1 MAFDGITVAG
11 LCEELNRALTGMHI
25 AKIAQPEPDELLIT
39 CKGNSTQ
46 KRLLLSAN
54 ASLPLLYLTERNK
67 PSPQTAPNFCMLL
80 RKHIG
85 SGRIV
90 SVTQPSLE
98 RILIFTIEHLDELGD
113 LRQKRLIAE
122 LMGKH
127 SNIIFCD
134 ETDKILDSI
143 KHISAQVSSV
153 REVLPGRTYFI
164 PETTQKENPL
174 EADAALFLRRING
187 ANASLSKAIYTSF
200 TGISPVAAND
210 LCFRA
215 GVDADRPGEA
225 LSEEDAGRLSEA
237 FLQLTDLIRNKQFN
251 PVVYEKDGVPQEFSA
266 LPLACYQDCE
276 VRPFETLSELLQY
289 FYAAKAAHTRIR
301 QKSAD
306 LRHIVTTVYERV
318 VKKYDL
324 QRTQLSDT
332 EKRDK
337 FRTCG
342 ELLTAFS
349 HQIKEGDAVFV
360 TEDYNTGAEL
370 KITLDPALSP
380 TDNAQRY
387 FAKYQKLK
395 RTYEALTLQ
404 LQETE
409 TEKAH
414 LESIL
419 MSLDLAETEADLAPI
434 RAELIESGYLRKKS
448 TDKKAKI
455 TSRPYH
461 YRSSD
466 GFDLYVGKNNYQ
478 NDELTF
484 KLANSK
490 DLWFHAKKMPGSH
503 VILRT
508 GGKEVPD
515 RAYEEAAALA
525 AYYSRGKQ
533 SEKVEVD
540 YLQRKDV
547 KKTPGTPPGYVIYYT
562 NYSMTVTP
570 GVSGLTL
577 VEDQN

>member
-1 MAFDGITVAG
+1 MAFDGIAVAG
-11 LCEELNRALTGMHI
+11 LREELKKNLTGMHI
-25 AKIAQPEPDELLIT
+25 TKIAQPEPDELLIT
-39 CKGNSTQ
+39 CKGSSMQ
-46 KRLLLSAN
+46 KRLLISAN
-54 ASLPLLYLTERNK
+54 ASLPLLYLTDRNK

-90 SVTQPSLE
+90 SITQPSLE
-98 RILIFTIEHLDELGD
+98 RILIFTIQHLDELGD
-113 LRQKRLIAE
+113 LREKRLIVE

-164 PETTQKENPL
+164 PETMQKADPTLADPAVFLEKIKSAPVPL
-174 EADAALFLRRING
+174 A
-187 ANASLSKAIYTSF
+187 KAIYTSF
-200 TGISPVAAND
+200 TGISPVIAND
-210 LCFRA
+210 VCFRA
-215 GVDADRPGEA
+215 DVDPDRPIEA
-225 LSEEDAGRLSEA
+225 LSSEEENRLA
-237 FLQLTDLIRNKQFN
+237 HCFLQTMKQIREKAFS
-251 PVVYEKDGVPQEFSA
+251 PVVYEKDGIPVDFSA
-266 LPLACYQDCE
+266 LPLTCYPDCAE
-276 VRPFETLSELLQY
+276 KPFDTMSELLLY
-289 FYAAKAAHTRIR
+289 FYAAKAAYTRIR

-306 LRHIVTTVYERV
+306 LRHIVTTIYERT

-332 EKRDK
+332 DKREKY
-337 FRTCG
+337 RTYG
-342 ELLTAFS
+342 ELLTAYS
-349 HQIKEGDAVFV
+349 YQIKEGDRTFV
-360 TEDYNTGAEL
+360 TEDYNTGKEVT
-370 KITLDPALSP
+370 IPLDPTLSP

-387 FAKYQKLK
+387 YARYQKLK
-395 RTYEALTLQ
+395 RTYEALTTQ

-419 MSLDLAETEADLAPI
+419 MSLDLAETEADLVPI
-434 RAELIESGYLRKKS
+434 RAELVESGYLRRKS
-448 TDKKAKI
+448 TDKKAKV

-466 GFDLYVGKNNYQ
+466 GFDLYVGKNNFQ

-484 KLANSK
+484 KIANSK

-525 AYYSRGKQ
+525 AFYSRGKQ

-562 NYSMTVTP
+562 NYSMTVSP
-570 GVSGLTL
+570 SLSGLTL
-577 VEDQN
+577 VED

>member
-1 MAFDGITVAG
+1 MAFDGIAVAG
-11 LCEELNRALTGMHI
+11 LREELKKNLTGMHI
-25 AKIAQPEPDELLIT
+25 TKIAQPEPDELLIT
-39 CKGNSTQ
+39 CKGNSMQ
-46 KRLLLSAN
+46 KRLLISAN
-54 ASLPLLYLTERNK
+54 ASLPLLYLTDRNK

-90 SVTQPSLE
+90 SITQPSLE
-98 RILIFTIEHLDELGD
+98 RILIFTIQHLDELGD
-113 LRQKRLIAE
+113 LREKRLIVE

-164 PETTQKENPL
+164 PETMQKADPTLADPAVFLEKIKSAPVPL
-174 EADAALFLRRING
+174 A
-187 ANASLSKAIYTSF
+187 KAIYTSF
-200 TGISPVAAND
+200 TGISPVIAND
-210 LCFRA
+210 VCCRA
-215 GVDADRPGEA
+215 DVDPDRPIEA
-225 LSEEDAGRLSEA
+225 LSSEEENRLA
-237 FLQLTDLIRNKQFN
+237 HCFLQTMKKIREKAFS
-251 PVVYEKDGVPQEFSA
+251 PVVYEKDGIPVEFSA
-266 LPLACYQDCE
+266 LPLTCYPDCAE
-276 VRPFETLSELLQY
+276 KPFDTMSELLQY
-289 FYAAKAAHTRIR
+289 FYAAKAAYTRIR

-306 LRHIVTTVYERV
+306 LRHIVTTIYERT

-332 EKRDK
+332 DKREKY
-337 FRTCG
+337 RTYG
-342 ELLTAFS
+342 ELLTAYS
-349 HQIKEGDAVFV
+349 YQIKEGDRTFV
-360 TEDYNTGAEL
+360 TEDYNTGKEVT
-370 KITLDPALSP
+370 IPLDPTLSP

-387 FAKYQKLK
+387 YARYQKLK
-395 RTYEALTLQ
+395 RTYEALTTQ

-419 MSLDLAETEADLAPI
+419 MSLDLAETEADLVPI
-434 RAELIESGYLRKKS
+434 RAELVESGYLRRKS
-448 TDKKAKI
+448 TDKKAKV

-466 GFDLYVGKNNYQ
+466 GFDLYVGKNNFQ

-484 KLANSK
+484 KIANSK

-525 AYYSRGKQ
+525 AFYSRGKQ

-562 NYSMTVTP
+562 NYSMTVSP
-570 GVSGLTL
+570 SLSGLTL
-577 VEDQN
+577 VED

>member
-11 LCEELNRALTGMHI
+11 LCTELEKNLIGMHI
-25 AKIAQPEPDELLIT
+25 SKIAQPEPDELLLT

-46 KRLLLSAN
+46 KRVLISAN
-54 ASLPLLYLTERNK
+54 ASLPLLYLTDRNK

-90 SVTQPSLE
+90 SITQPSLE
-98 RILIFTIEHLDELGD
+98 RIVAFTIEHLDELGD
-113 LRQKRLIAE
+113 LRQKRLIVE

-153 REVLPGRTYFI
+153 REVLPGRSYFI
-164 PETTQKENPL
+164 PETMQKENP
-174 EADAALFLRRING
+174 FLVDHTGFLGRIDG
-187 ANASLSKAIYTSF
+187 TPMPLCKAIYTSL
-200 TGISPVAAND
+200 TGISPVVAND

-215 GVDADRPGEA
+215 KVDPDRPAEA
-225 LSEEDAGRLSEA
+225 LSPEEKDTLANC
-237 FLQLTDLIRNKQFN
+237 FLQMMTAVKEKSFA
-251 PVVYEKDGVPQEFSA
+251 PAVYEKDGVPQEFSA
-266 LPLACYQDCE
+266 LPLESFADCSE
-276 VRPFETLSELLQY
+276 RHFDTLSELLQY
-289 FYAAKAAHTRIR
+289 FYAAKAAYTRIR

-306 LRHIVTTVYERV
+306 LRHIVTTAYERT

-332 EKRDK
+332 DKRDTY
-337 FRTCG
+337 RTYG
-342 ELLTAFS
+342 ELLTAYAY
-349 HQIKEGDAVFV
+349 QIKEGERVFV
-360 TEDYNTGAEL
+360 AEDYNTGKEV
-370 KITLDPALSP
+370 KITLDPTLSP

-387 FAKYQKLK
+387 FNRYQKLK
-395 RTYEALTLQ
+395 RTYEALTMQ
-404 LQETE
+404 LKETA
-409 TEKAH
+409 TEKEH
-414 LESIL
+414 LESVL
-419 MSLDLAETEADLAPI
+419 MSLDLAESESDLVPI
-434 RAELIESGYLRKKS
+434 RAELVESGYLKKKS
-448 TDKKAKI
+448 TDKKTKV

-466 GFDLYVGKNNYQ
+466 GFDLFVGRNNYQ

-508 GGKEVPD
+508 GGREVPD
-515 RAYEEAAALA
+515 RAYEEAASLA
-525 AYYSRGKQ
+525 AFYSRGRE

-570 GVSGLTL
+570 SLSNLTL
-577 VEDQN
+577 LSE

>member
-1 MAFDGITVAG
+1 MAFDGIAVAG
-11 LCEELNRALTGMHI
+11 LREELKKNLTGMHI
-25 AKIAQPEPDELLIT
+25 TKIAQPEPDELLIT
-39 CKGNSTQ
+39 CKGNSMQ
-46 KRLLLSAN
+46 KRLLISAN
-54 ASLPLLYLTERNK
+54 ASLPLLYLTDRNK

-90 SVTQPSLE
+90 SITQPSLE
-98 RILIFTIEHLDELGD
+98 RILIFTIQHLDELGD
-113 LRQKRLIAE
+113 LREKRLIVE

-164 PETTQKENPL
+164 PETMQKADPTLADPAVFLEKIKSAPVPL
-174 EADAALFLRRING
+174 A
-187 ANASLSKAIYTSF
+187 KAIYTSF
-200 TGISPVAAND
+200 TGISPVIAND
-210 LCFRA
+210 VCCRA
-215 GVDADRPGEA
+215 DVDPDRPIEA
-225 LSEEDAGRLSEA
+225 LSSEEENRLA
-237 FLQLTDLIRNKQFN
+237 HCFLQTMKKTREKAFS
-251 PVVYEKDGVPQEFSA
+251 PVVYEKDGIPVEFSA
-266 LPLACYQDCE
+266 LPLTCYPDCAE
-276 VRPFETLSELLQY
+276 KPFDTMSDLLQY
-289 FYAAKAAHTRIR
+289 FYAAKAAYTRIR

-306 LRHIVTTVYERV
+306 LRHIVTTIYERT

-332 EKRDK
+332 DKREKY
-337 FRTCG
+337 RTYG
-342 ELLTAFS
+342 ELLTAYS
-349 HQIKEGDAVFV
+349 YQIKEGDRTFV
-360 TEDYNTGAEL
+360 TEDYNTGKEVT
-370 KITLDPALSP
+370 IPLDPTLSP

-387 FAKYQKLK
+387 YARYQKLK
-395 RTYEALTLQ
+395 RTYEALTTQ

-419 MSLDLAETEADLAPI
+419 MSLDLAETEADLVPI
-434 RAELIESGYLRKKS
+434 RAELVESGYLRRKS
-448 TDKKAKI
+448 TDKKAKV

-466 GFDLYVGKNNYQ
+466 GFDLYVGKNNFQ

-484 KLANSK
+484 KIANSK

-525 AYYSRGKQ
+525 AFYSRGKQ

-562 NYSMTVTP
+562 NYSMTVSP
-570 GVSGLTL
+570 SLSGLTL
-577 VEDQN
+577 VED

>member
-11 LCEELNRALTGMHI
+11 LCDELEKNLVGLHI
-25 AKIAQPEPDELLIT
+25 SKIAQPEPDELLIT

-46 KRLLLSAN
+46 KRVLLSAN
-54 ASLPLLYLTERNK
+54 ATCPLLYLTDRNK

-98 RILIFTIEHLDELGD
+98 RIVIFTIEHLDEMGD
-113 LRQKRLIAE
+113 LRQKKLIVE

-134 ETDKILDSI
+134 EKDMILDSI
-143 KHISAQVSSV
+143 KHVSAQVSSV
-153 REVLPGRTYFI
+153 REVLPGRPYFI
-164 PETTQKENPL
+164 PETMKKENPIQTDR
-174 EADAALFLRRING
+174 ASFLAKIKDTPLPL
-187 ANASLSKAIYTSF
+187 AKAIYTSF

-210 LCFRA
+210 LCFLA
-215 GVDADRPGEA
+215 GADADRPVEA
-225 LSEEDAGRLSEA
+225 LSSDEENALADS
-237 FLQLTDLIRNKQFN
+237 FLQTMAAVRDKAFA
-251 PVVYEKDGVPQEFSA
+251 PVVYEKNGQPQEFSA
-266 LPLACYQDCE
+266 LPLSCFPDCDKK
-276 VRPFETLSELLQY
+276 PFDSLSALLRY
-289 FYAAKAAHTRIR
+289 FYAAKAAYTRIR

-306 LRHIVTTVYERV
+306 LRHIVTTAYERT

-324 QRTQLSDT
+324 QRTQLTDT

-337 FRTCG
+337 YRTYG
-342 ELLTAFS
+342 ELLTAYAY
-349 HQIKEGDAVFV
+349 QIREGDRSFPA
-360 TEDYNTGAEL
+360 EDYNTGKTVE
-370 KITLDPALSP
+370 IPLDPTLSP

-387 FAKYQKLK
+387 FARYQKLK
-395 RTYEALTLQ
+395 RTFEALTVQ
-404 LQETE
+404 LQETA
-409 TEKAH
+409 TEKEH
-414 LESIL
+414 LESVL
-419 MSLDLAETEADLAPI
+419 MSLDLAESEADLVPI
-434 RAELIESGYLRKKS
+434 RAELVESGYLRKKS
-448 TDKKAKI
+448 TDKKAKV

-461 YRSSD
+461 YRSTD
-466 GFDLYVGKNNYQ
+466 GFDLYVGKNNFQ

-484 KLANSK
+484 KLANSR

-515 RAYEEAAALA
+515 RAYVEAASLA
-525 AYYSRGKQ
+525 AFYSRGRQ

-570 GVSGLTL
+570 SLLGLTL
-577 VEDQN
+577 LEE